1 MLRELTF
8 EQLQEWMAYDK
19 ISPVGDRRSDWQAA
33 SVCAAVV
40 NSAAARSGSNQ
51 RVRVSDML
59 LEFTDDEK
67 AAPAAPAARP
77 GKSEAEMK
85 FIARMCASM
94 ANAEEDR
101 KTKKKR
107 R

>member
-1 MLRELTF
+1 MLRELTW
-8 EQLQEWMAYDK
+8 EQLQEWMAYDR
-19 ISPVGDRRSDWQAA
+19 ISPIGDRRSDWQAA

-40 NSAAARSGSNQ
+40 NSAAARSGSSH

-59 LEFTDDEK
+59 LEFTDAEK
-67 AAPAAPAARP
+67 AAPVAAAPQ

-85 FIARMCASM
+85 FIARMCTSL
-94 ANAEEDR
+94 ANADEER
-101 KTKKKR
+101 KNKKR